1 MVKAHAGKVAA
12 ARQIGE
18 GGGVITLGAN
28 DRCVL
33 PGTGQDRTA
42 FDECHTLFLHGLV
55 DEYHTFF
62 LHGTSWYW
70 PFFYHY
76 H

>member
-18 GGGVITLGAN
+18 GGGVITLGAS

-33 PGTGQDRTA
+33 RGKWEGQLLRVP
-42 FDECHTLFLHGLV
+42 TLRGASPYLV
-55 DEYHTFF
+55 CQ
-62 LHGTSWYW
+62 S
-70 PFFYHY
+70 
-76 H
+76 